1 MPVVHQFF
9 DTDFCATIAPF
20 AGVIHVGRVGR
31 WVRHIDLEAH
41 RHGYGFTEGNGFA
54 LRQGGKRGKGPP
66 GGFGDLDPYD
76 LSFIL
81 SVEAAAA
88 FQDLTLSGRD
98 DQLVRQERYAWPNVF
113 RTAHMIPAVEYVQ
126 ANRHR
131 TELMA
136 RMAGVFEEVD
146 VYVTPT
152 FAGSSLLVTNL
163 TGHPQAVVPHGF
175 LAGNSPRSVGF
186 VGRLY
191 DEATVLA
198 VAGAYQQA
206 TEWHK
211 KTPPGF

>member
-1 MPVVHQFF
+1 
-9 DTDFCATIAPF
+9 
-20 AGVIHVGRVGR
+20 
-31 WVRHIDLEAH
+31 
-41 RHGYGFTEGNGFA
+41 
-54 LRQGGKRGKGPP
+54 
-66 GGFGDLDPYD
+66 
-76 LSFIL
+76 
-81 SVEAAAA
+81 
-88 FQDLTLSGRD
+88 
-98 DQLVRQERYAWPNVF
+98 
-113 RTAHMIPAVEYVQ
+113 MIPAVEYVQ

-136 RMAGVFEEVD
+136 RMATVFDEVD

-152 FAGSSLLVTNL
+152 FAGPSLLVTNL

-175 LAGNSPRSVGF
+175 LEGNSPRSVGF

-206 TEWHK
+206 TGWHK